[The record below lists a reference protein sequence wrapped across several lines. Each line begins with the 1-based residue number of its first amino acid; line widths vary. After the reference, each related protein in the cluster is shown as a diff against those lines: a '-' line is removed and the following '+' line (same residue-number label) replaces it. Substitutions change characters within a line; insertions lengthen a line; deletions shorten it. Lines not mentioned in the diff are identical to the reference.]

1 MLTTIRKDIHILK
14 IRNMMLL
21 NSQQPT
27 LTAPQ
32 TSGYLKL
39 TVVVPC
45 YNEEAGLDQLADR
58 LKALKSH
65 FSERL
70 DLEVIFVDDGSTDKT
85 AAGLDNRF
93 QQFPWARVIRHERN
107 QGITAAI
114 LTGIESASN
123 ELIASLDADCTYDPL
138 QINSLVELMVDDVA
152 MVTASPY
159 HPEGSV
165 EGIPGWRLVLSKSAS
180 TCYAILLGTSLHTYT
195 SCFRVYRRSFI
206 RNLEIR
212 ERGFVG
218 VAELLWQVQKNGG
231 KIVEAPARLTSRRV
245 GFSKLRT
252 IPVMFSHFKLMNRI
266 LFHRFFGR

>member
-1 MLTTIRKDIHILK
+1 MDNHILK

-21 NSQQPT
+21 KSIKPT
-27 LTAPQ
+27 PPSLLLA
-32 TSGYLKL
+32 GYIKL

-45 YNEEAGLDQLADR
+45 FNEEAGLDQLANR
-58 LKALKSH
+58 LRELRIH
-65 FSERL
+65 FSKRM

-85 AAGLDNRF
+85 AVGLDVRF
-93 QQFPWARVIRHERN
+93 QHFPWARVIRHECN

-114 LTGIESASN
+114 LTGIENATN
-123 ELIASLDADCTYDPL
+123 ELIVSLDADCTYDPF
-138 QINSLVELMVDDVA
+138 QIHLLVAMMADDVA
-152 MVTASPY
+152 LVTASPY
-159 HPEGSV
+159 HPQGSV
-165 EGIPGWRLVLSKSAS
+165 EGVPGWRLVLSKIAS

-195 SCFRVYRRSFI
+195 SCFRVYRRSLI

-218 VAELLWQVQKNGG
+218 VAELLWLVHKNGG
-231 KIVEAPARLTSRRV
+231 KIVEAPVRLTNRRV

-252 IPVMFSHFKLMNRI
+252 IPVMVSHFKLMIRI

>member
-1 MLTTIRKDIHILK
+1 MLTTIRRDTHILK
-14 IRNMMLL
+14 ICNMMLL
-21 NSQQPT
+21 KSQQPT
-27 LTAPQ
+27 LTSPQ
-32 TSGYLKL
+32 AAGYIKL

-45 YNEEAGLDQLADR
+45 YNEEAGLDQLADK

-93 QQFPWARVIRHERN
+93 QQFPWARVIRHDRN
-107 QGITAAI
+107 LGIAAAI

-123 ELIASLDADCTYDPL
+123 ELVASLDADCTYDPL
-138 QINSLVELMVDDVA
+138 QINSLVEMMVDDVA

-159 HPEGSV
+159 HPEGCV
-165 EGIPGWRLVLSKSAS
+165 EGIPRWRLVLSKSAS

-218 VAELLWQVQKNGG
+218 VAELLWQIQKNGG

-252 IPVMFSHFKLMNRI
+252 IPVIFSHFKLMNRI